1 MTITLIFRCTVDFKI
16 VAEPKYKEECS
27 VDVRHICE
35 DYVHVPYPKK
45 PDYDPPPPP
54 HDAYGPPEHH
64 PGPGHHHTASNS
76 DQLLSDNYGA
86 PSPLPQLPDSYGSPR
101 ALPISMS
108 ESYAVAKTP
117 QLLSDSY
124 GVPLA
129 SPLGAHPQ
137 LDTSDVN
144 ILAAQL
150 FSRTKRNAQRE
161 DFSEGQMRDLLTT
174 AIMKEIKSTTDEN
187 LFKSLSNMFSKR
199 AKQMKQELDTR
210 TTTESPNILGASFE
224 EDFPFLEKEIM
235 DEIRR
240 RKASELGRN
249 TTSTTSVSNSS
260 LGGSVVPE
268 QVSCH

>member
-1 MTITLIFRCTVDFKI
+1 M
-16 VAEPKYKEECS
+16 
-27 VDVRHICE
+27 RHICE

-54 HDAYGPPEHH
+54 PPPHDGYGPPERH

-86 PSPLPQLPDSYGSPR
+86 PNPPQLSDSYGSPR

-124 GVPLA
+124 GVPLS
-129 SPLGAHPQ
+129 SPLGAHHQ
-137 LDTSDVN
+137 LDASDVN

-199 AKQMKQELDTR
+199 TKQMKQELDTT
-210 TTTESPNILGASFE
+210 TTTEFPNILGGSFE

-249 TTSTTSVSNSS
+249 TTSATSVSNSS